1 MSQPGHG
8 VELADDAHHT
18 PRPRSTTGSLRREL
32 VAIGLV
38 AALVALIGLTPLL
51 TNSHFYWY
59 DDSAGGAYGQWF
71 ELGRQ
76 ISHGHWPL
84 LNPSAWMAGNYTVEQ
99 FGLLNPVVIV
109 IGLITQLVSNAA
121 VMATGVKLF
130 FMMVGGAGVYALARQ
145 FGARRCLSV
154 MAGVAA
160 PLGGFTLFLDATSW
174 VTNLEVWAYFPWVLW
189 GLWRFIVQKKSYW
202 PAFAAG
208 YLTITV
214 AYVQGTVM
222 VVFAFVAFLIWCAIR
237 RTASRALRTVLAGL
251 PMGLLTWPCTCRR
264 RLCQRRT
271 RPSDDLCGVGV
282 ERGAGAHLPVGGPAR
297 RHGGAGAPA
306 RPRAD
311 GCATRSARRPAHRG
325 SGRPVGGGHARAG
338 ADRPGDLRAL
348 HERGCSG

>member
-8 VELADDAHHT
+8 VELADDAHRS
-18 PRPRSTTGSLRREL
+18 PRPPSTTGSLRREL

-251 PMGLLTWPCTCRR
+251 PMGLLTLALYLPAAPMPAPNTAVRRSLRRRCGTRCWCSPACRR
-264 RLCQRRT
+264 AC
-271 RPSDDLCGVGV
+271 S
-282 ERGAGAHLPVGGPAR
+282 
-297 RHGGAGAPA
+297 
-306 RPRAD
+306 
-311 GCATRSARRPAHRG
+311 SARRCRHACTPPDRRLRREVGASIGSPRQRLACWWRAR
-325 SGRPVGGGHARAG
+325 SGRR
-338 ADRPGDLRAL
+338 
-348 HERGCSG
+348 